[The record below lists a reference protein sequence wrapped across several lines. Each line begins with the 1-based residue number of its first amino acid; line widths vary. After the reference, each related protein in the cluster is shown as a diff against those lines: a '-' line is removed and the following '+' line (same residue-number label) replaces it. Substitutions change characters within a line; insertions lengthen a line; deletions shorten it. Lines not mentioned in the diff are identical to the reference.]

1 MRLDITDPTY
11 TTPIERRR
19 QVIATGAWIDKGRT
33 KKERQRRLELAR
45 GQRSDQT
52 KGDIHPAFRRLPR

>member
-1 MRLDITDPTY
+1 MILDITDPTY

-33 KKERQRRLELAR
+33 KKERQRRLEMAR
-45 GQRSDQT
+45 GQRADQT
-52 KGDIHPAFRRLPR
+52 KGGIHPAFRRLPR